1 MLEGYTMLGGSK
13 LLGGSKVL
21 GGSHSKITFSLF
33 LAFWHIGICLLLI
46 ASGQKKVT
54 QNFWIGRDPPPFWKN
69 IIKKE
74 KFPFEGFPNC
84 HPTKDAGIHT
94 AADKIALSALGRH
107 AVSSWN
113 WVVKTLRAFTTT
125 TSNY

>member
-1 MLEGYTMLGGSK
+1 M
-13 LLGGSKVL
+13 
-21 GGSHSKITFSLF
+21 
-33 LAFWHIGICLLLI
+33 AFWHIGIRLLLI
-46 ASGQKKVT
+46 ASKLLD
-54 QNFWIGRDPPPFWKN
+54 RPRPPPFWKN